1 MDTTPVKEKLE
12 VILKQGENTDH
23 EIQISL
29 REIIQTI
36 IKHKWLIAA
45 VVVVCIVIAA
55 IGSFFLPYKGKV
67 SAIISFNFD
76 GIEKGIDPYGKSF
89 DVSKIKSPAVIDKV
103 VKELTLEK
111 YKITSS
117 KIIENLNIEPVIPG
131 DITQKIKGLEEA
143 RKQNI
148 KDLQDFTYYP
158 NTYMIILNLHRSFGV
173 NKKLAEKILNE
184 VVKQYKEYFYYSYSD
199 REVLSNVITNISY
212 NDYDYPEVSMIIH
225 NQLDII
231 KNYLS
236 AKSKEPEAS
245 VFRSKKTGLA
255 FNDIIETVNV
265 IEKVDLNRIDAIIG
279 SYNLTKDKAKLMK
292 LYQYRIEIN
301 NLAASKR
308 NDESNVYG
316 SMLNKYQK
324 DRNVILVPGL
334 TQGENSSSSIEVDKT
349 NDYYDELVDKYSAAG
364 VDSKNRLH
372 DSEYYKVQIE
382 RLQKDNVPPELKKAA
397 IEDIV
402 RLLPDIKSKIEN
414 WIRLTNDTVA
424 EYYDFQL
431 NNKAVSSIS
440 PAVYSGTAMN
450 KGLYLAIALIIGLFI
465 GLAAACFK
473 EYWEKNTPTTEAVQK
488 VS

>member
-12 VILKQGENTDH
+12 VILKQAENNDQGF
-23 EIQISL
+23 QISL
-29 REIIQTI
+29 KEFIEAI
-36 IKHKWLIAA
+36 IKHKRLIA
-45 VVVVCIVIAA
+45 VIAVICIMVGA
-55 IGSFFLPYKGKV
+55 ISSFFLPYKGKV

-76 GIEKGIDPYGKSF
+76 GIEKGVDPYGKSF

-103 VKELTLEK
+103 VKELNLER

-131 DITQKIKGLEEA
+131 DITQKIKDLEEA

-148 KDLQDFTYYP
+148 KELQDFTYYP
-158 NTYMIILNLHRSFGV
+158 NTYMIALDLHRRFSI

-199 REVLSNVITNISY
+199 REVLSNVITNINY
-212 NDYDYPEVSMIIH
+212 NDYDYPEVSMILQ

-236 AKSKEPEAS
+236 RKNQEPEAS
-245 VFRSKKTGLA
+245 IFRSKKTGLA
-255 FNDIIETVNV
+255 FSDIIETVNV
-265 IEKVDLNRIDAIIG
+265 IEKVDLNRIDATIG
-279 SYNLTKDKAKLMK
+279 SYNLTKDKDKLIK
-292 LYQYRIEIN
+292 LYQYRIEVN

-349 NDYYDELVDKYSAAG
+349 NDYYDELVGKYSTAG

-372 DSEYYKVQIE
+372 DSEYYKVQIQ
-382 RLQKDNVPPELKKAA
+382 RLEKDNVPPELKKAA
-397 IEDIV
+397 VEDIL

-440 PAVYSGTAMN
+440 PAVYSGNSMN
-450 KGLYLAIALIIGLFI
+450 MALYLAAALIIGLLI
-465 GLAAACFK
+465 GLVAALFK
-473 EYWEKNTPTTEAVQK
+473 EYWEKNTPTTEITEK